1 MKTNRFLECG
11 DSHHRLSLRF
21 SAALAPQLLLTSLLL
36 GQADKTQTMRPVI
49 RGRHAAVASMKA
61 EATEAARRILDAGGN
76 AFDAAVAGQAAL
88 AVSDFSL
95 NGVGSDAVLLVY
107 DSREKRV
114 YSINAEP
121 RAPKLATIDWY
132 EKNNGGKIPESDG
145 LLSGGIPGVVD
156 AWYILLDRWGTMSF
170 EQVLQPAID
179 LAENGFPLSERGAS
193 YIAESKKILKY
204 PTTVKIYLPDGP
216 PPKAGDILKNP
227 DLARTLKKLVES
239 EKSNHSKGRQEAL
252 KAARDRFYKGDIAH
266 DLAAFSEAN
275 GGLFRY

>member
-1 MKTNRFLECG
+1 MKSNRSGQSRRTASSVEFGSPECG
-11 DSHHRLSLRF
+11 TRKCGSRHRLSRRL
-21 SAALAPQLLLTSLLL
+21 SARLAPVLLLPSLLL

-76 AFDAAVAGQAAL
+76 VFDAAVAGQAAL

-95 NGVGSDAVLLVY
+95 
-107 DSREKRV
+107 
-114 YSINAEP
+114 NAEP

-170 EQVLQPAID
+170 EQLLQPAID
-179 LAENGFPLSERGAS
+179 LAGNGFPLSERGAS
-193 YIAESKKILKY
+193 YIAEEKKILKY
-204 PTTVKIYLPDGP
+204 PTTVKIYLPNGRTP
-216 PPKAGDILKNP
+216 RAGEM
-227 DLARTLKKLVES
+227 LA
-239 EKSNHSKGRQEAL
+239 N
-252 KAARDRFYKGDIAH
+252 
-266 DLAAFSEAN
+266 
-275 GGLFRY
+275 